1 MAAKRGL
8 NADIQIDDSG
18 GTLRDI
24 SRSVKNVN
32 FSRDIETIDAT
43 TFQPP
48 GGDKEFIVSFKDNKF
63 DIEGNA
69 DATVTGYL
77 NGIAGQEA
85 TVSFQYGPEGP
96 TSGNRKYT
104 GECLMTSFK
113 EGTPVGGLNTFTAS
127 FQITGQVTVGAY
139 A

>member
-8 NADIQIDDSG
+8 SADIRVDDSG
-18 GTLRDI
+18 GTLRDL
-24 SRSVKNVN
+24 SRSVRQVN
-32 FSRDIETIDAT
+32 FSRDAELLDAT
-43 TFQPP
+43 TFQAP
-48 GGDKEFIVSFKDNKF
+48 GGDKEFIVGFKDNKF

-69 DATVTGYL
+69 DATVMGYL

-85 TVSFQYGPEGP
+85 TVSFQYGPEGT

-104 GECLMTSFK
+104 GECVLVSLR
-113 EGTPVGGLNTFTAS
+113 ESTPATGLNTFTAS
-127 FQITGQVTVGAY
+127 FQITGQVTVGTY

>member
-8 NADIQIDDSG
+8 NADIRIDDSG

-48 GGDKEFIVSFKDNKF
+48 GGDKEFIVSFTDRKPRSAFNMGRKARPAATANTPA
-63 DIEGNA
+63 NA
-69 DATVTGYL
+69 
-77 NGIAGQEA
+77 
-85 TVSFQYGPEGP
+85 
-96 TSGNRKYT
+96 
-104 GECLMTSFK
+104 
-113 EGTPVGGLNTFTAS
+113 
-127 FQITGQVTVGAY
+127 
-139 A
+139 